1 MVGMSAKMEEQ
12 SANKLNCSLHL
23 SIIFKGGCELCSIQ
37 RRSVIMA
44 NNSDK
49 VYKFTWD
56 EVEYIVIKPSM
67 GYISPGEEKDLEV
80 MFLAGQPVS
89 IKKVMMVGGTRYQ

>member
-1 MVGMSAKMEEQ
+1 
-12 SANKLNCSLHL
+12 
-23 SIIFKGGCELCSIQ
+23 
-37 RRSVIMA
+37 MA